1 MEDMKQP
8 IVAERSTT
16 VTPGMF
22 RSLQNAVRNRGI
34 IVSTPTSVKSIMLL
48 YIEYLGHIKQ
58 SYIDGARIRHSQ
70 LKAQV
75 RALINFYSNVPG

>member
-1 MEDMKQP
+1 
-8 IVAERSTT
+8 
-16 VTPGMF
+16 MF

-34 IVSTPTSVKSIMLL
+34 VVSTPTSVKSIMLL

-58 SYIDGARIRHSQ
+58 SYADGARMRHTQ

-75 RALINFYSNVPG
+75 KASLKYFLKSCRQMS